1 MSILSGTAIHAAIAR
16 GDIQCEPFDP
26 AMLNP
31 ASIDLTLGVEVA
43 AYRIP
48 RTDGVPLPG
57 FWLPWFVERE
67 IYHLDS
73 KTAPVADRYTMT
85 PQGIILRPGLG
96 YLMHTAE
103 RIGSTRYVPVLD
115 GKSSLG
121 RLFVQ
126 IHMTAGYG
134 DPGFFGQWTLE
145 VVVVQPVRLYPGMR
159 IAQMRFHSIEGEVEL
174 YSGNYKDDA
183 SGPVTS
189 RAWRQFGDR

>member
-1 MSILSGTAIHAAIAR
+1 MSILSGTAIRAAVAR

-43 AYRIP
+43 GYHIP
-48 RTDGVPLPG
+48 QTYEVPKDLQYIDARKEP
-57 FWLPWFVERE
+57 
-67 IYHLDS
+67 
-73 KTAPVADRYTMT
+73 KTGHHTMG
-85 PQGIILRPGLG
+85 PEGLILRLGLG

-183 SGPVTS
+183 SGPVAS